1 MSMLNNKADSGL
13 DVDTVKKKISTKM
26 MNLIDMLR
34 KKPDDD
40 NN

>member
-1 MSMLNNKADSGL
+1 MINNKADSVL
-13 DVDTVKKKISTKM
+13 DVETLKKKISTKM

-40 NN
+40 DN